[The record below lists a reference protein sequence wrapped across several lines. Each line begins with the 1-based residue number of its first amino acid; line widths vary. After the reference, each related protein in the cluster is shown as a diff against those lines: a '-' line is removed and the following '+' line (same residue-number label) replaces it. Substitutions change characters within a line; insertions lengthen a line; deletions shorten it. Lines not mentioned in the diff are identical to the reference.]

1 MPDNMVNVKN
11 IVLVLLFAAFIASL
25 CFNVHFCTRSREH
38 LSTTDTTRITV
49 YDTILYREPAPVR
62 STIVATV
69 TCLLPTDPKQESA
82 EKQDTIQQPEPS
94 IETDSVEVVIPITQ
108 RVYEDS
114 LYTAYVSG
122 YEPKLDSIAVYPRRE
137 IVTVT
142 NNNYTAPKP
151 KRWSIGV
158 QAGYGVTLKGGTPQ
172 PAPYIG
178 IGLSYNLISF

>member
-1 MPDNMVNVKN
+1 MWSAKN
-11 IVLVLLFAAFIASL
+11 IVIVLLFTVFIASL

-38 LSTTDTTRITV
+38 ISMTDTTRITV
-49 YDTILYREPAPVR
+49 YDTILYREPAPIR
-62 STIVATV
+62 SSIVATV
-69 TCLLPTDPKQESA
+69 TGRLPAAPKHETTATEKTDS
-82 EKQDTIQQPEPS
+82 IQTAPAPS
-94 IETDSVEVVIPITQ
+94 SETDIIEAVIPITQ

-122 YEPKLDSIAVYPRRE
+122 YEPKLDSIAVYPSRE

-142 NNNYTAPKP
+142 NNYTAPKP

-178 IGLSYNLISF
+178 IGVSYNLISF

>member
-1 MPDNMVNVKN
+1 MGKVKN

-49 YDTILYREPAPVR
+49 YDTIIYREPAPVR

-69 TCLLPTDPKQESA
+69 TDRLPAAPKQESTAA
-82 EKQDTIQQPEPS
+82 EKADTIQQPEPS

-178 IGLSYNLISF
+178 IGVSYNLISF